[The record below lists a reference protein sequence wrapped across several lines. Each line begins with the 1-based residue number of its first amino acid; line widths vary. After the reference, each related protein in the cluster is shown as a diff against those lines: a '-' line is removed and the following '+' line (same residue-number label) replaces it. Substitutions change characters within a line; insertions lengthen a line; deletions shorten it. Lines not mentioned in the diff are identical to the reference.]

1 MRKLTV
7 REIAKLAGV
16 SPSTVTRALQD
27 HPRIAETTKAK
38 IRAIVRRN
46 EQKPIGMLIANPLGD
61 LASDT
66 FFAEVIKGAAE
77 FLKGSGRQLLLESFD
92 GQANSPLPDMITQ
105 ERVCGIIVGGIPID
119 DEVVRRLANTLP
131 AVFIGRYLDDYQS
144 LSAVISDNVTGGK
157 AAGEHLIACG
167 YEHFI
172 FLGGDLK
179 TNTFA
184 HRLQGFKLALE
195 SQGYTLSKEQIY
207 TADIN
212 QQGGYTVTKELL
224 PHLRKQRTGIFAAT
238 DWMAA
243 GVLRALQEEGVRIP
257 DEVGVVGY
265 SDIDLASHI
274 YPSLSSVRVEK
285 EAMGYLAARIL
296 LDELE
301 ERIAGPVQIYL
312 QPHLVA
318 RESTLGALNELKEK
332 A

>member
-1 MRKLTV
+1 M
-7 REIAKLAGV
+7 
-16 SPSTVTRALQD
+16 
-27 HPRIAETTKAK
+27 
-38 IRAIVRRN
+38 
-46 EQKPIGMLIANPLGD
+46 
-61 LASDT
+61 
-66 FFAEVIKGAAE
+66 
-77 FLKGSGRQLLLESFD
+77 
-92 GQANSPLPDMITQ
+92 
-105 ERVCGIIVGGIPID
+105 
-119 DEVVRRLANTLP
+119 
-131 AVFIGRYLDDYQS
+131 
-144 LSAVISDNVTGGK
+144 
-157 AAGEHLIACG
+157 
-167 YEHFI
+167 
-172 FLGGDLK
+172 
-179 TNTFA
+179 
-184 HRLQGFKLALE
+184 E

>member
-1 MRKLTV
+1 
-7 REIAKLAGV
+7 
-16 SPSTVTRALQD
+16 
-27 HPRIAETTKAK
+27 
-38 IRAIVRRN
+38 
-46 EQKPIGMLIANPLGD
+46 MLIANPLGD

-77 FLKGSGRQLLLESFD
+77 LLKGFGRPLLLESFD
-92 GQANSPLPDMITQ
+92 GRASGPLPDMVAQ

-119 DEVVRRLANTLP
+119 DEVVRRLAQTLP
-131 AVFIGRYLDDYQS
+131 AVFIGRYLNDYQS
-144 LSAVISDNVTGGK
+144 LSAVISDNHTGGRE
-157 AAGEHLIACG
+157 AGEHLISLG

-172 FLGGDLK
+172 FLGGDLR

-184 HRLQGFKLALE
+184 HRLQGFKEAIE
-195 SQGYTLSKEQIY
+195 GAGFSLSKEQIF
-207 TADIN
+207 TGDIN
-212 QQGGYTVTKELL
+212 QQGGYAATKELIPRL
-224 PHLRKQRTGIFAAT
+224 PKGRTGIFAAT

-243 GVLRALQEEGVRIP
+243 GVLRALQEEGVPIP
-257 DEVGVVGY
+257 EEVGVVGY

-301 ERIAGPVQIYL
+301 ESIVGPVQVYL

-318 RESTLGALNELKEK
+318 RESTLGANHVLKEK